1 MRDVGDWVKLAEGM
15 DAPVRPHIGTSA
27 NGGMSV
33 RGRYPRRVASWVDG
47 FEFSEVF
54 WDLRDGEGAT
64 HARALHTELEAELSI
79 GHPLHGLD
87 CRVVAKALPQDEV
100 VVVAGELVALVH
112 LTWSG
117 RREQPP
123 FPTVEFADSAA
134 AFRELVQLRY

>member
-1 MRDVGDWVKLAEGM
+1 M
-15 DAPVRPHIGTSA
+15 
-27 NGGMSV
+27 
-33 RGRYPRRVASWVDG
+33 ASWVDR
-47 FEFSEVF
+47 FEFDREF
-54 WDLRDGEGAT
+54 WDLRDGEGAIQ
-64 HARALHTELEAELSI
+64 ARALQAELQAELSS

-123 FPTVEFADSAA
+123 FPSVEFPDSAA
-134 AFRELVQLRY
+134 AFRELVRHRY